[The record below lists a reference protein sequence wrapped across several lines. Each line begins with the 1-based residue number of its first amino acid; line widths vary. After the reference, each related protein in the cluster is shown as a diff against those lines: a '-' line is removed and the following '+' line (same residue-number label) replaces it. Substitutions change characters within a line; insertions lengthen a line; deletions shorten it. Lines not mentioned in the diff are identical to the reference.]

1 MKQPDM
7 RPMEA
12 ASEIRMESVARGYAG
27 ARVTVVGLG
36 REGLAVT
43 RVLAAEG
50 AHVTVSDRRG
60 REALAAELDALAA
73 LPGIRYAL
81 DDGGAPRDIDALLA
95 GCDLLV
101 LSPGVDKR
109 LPLVREAVRRGI
121 ALSSETAL
129 FFSRC
134 PAPIIGVTGSAGKT
148 TTTTLIGAMLR
159 RGPRPVFVGGNIGQ
173 PLLERLGEIPPDAW
187 VVLELSSFQLEG
199 LRMSPAI
206 AVVTN
211 LTPNHLDRH
220 ETMDAYAEAKA
231 SIVAHQTARDIVVL
245 NRDDARCVALASRTP
260 ARVLYF
266 SLTSAVSDGAFLD
279 TGNSDGAWLML
290 ARGGSP
296 MRLCRDDELSVP
308 GRHNVANTLAAAAVA
323 AARALPLSA
332 IHTTITEFRGVPHR
346 LQPVGTHRGVTYYDD
361 SIATAPERTLA
372 ALAAI
377 NGTSVLILGGRD
389 KHLPWDGLARVAV
402 QRCRAVVLIGEAA
415 DGIRRHLEHAL
426 AEVATAH
433 DTQDAHEVATE
444 QEQGR
449 SARMLQAGAIVTAR
463 DMADAVRHA
472 AALARPGDN
481 VLLSPGCA
489 SYDMYRD
496 FAARGDA
503 FTRAVGRLSEDG

>member
-1 MKQPDM
+1 MKQTDM
-7 RPMEA
+7 RTNTDA
-12 ASEIRMESVARGYAG
+12 APETRMESAARSYDG

-50 AHVTVSDRRG
+50 ARVTVSDRRG
-60 REALAAELDALAA
+60 RAALAAELAQLAA
-73 LPGIRYAL
+73 VPGIRYAL
-81 DDGGAPRDIDALLA
+81 GDGGTAEDIDRLLA
-95 GCDLLV
+95 GCDLLA
-101 LSPGVDKR
+101 LSPGVDRR
-109 LPLVREAVRRGI
+109 LPLVREALRRGI

-199 LRMSPAI
+199 LQQSPAV

-211 LTPNHLDRH
+211 LTPNHLNRH
-220 ETMDAYAEAKA
+220 GTMEAYVEAKA
-231 SIVAHQTARDIVVL
+231 SIVARQTARDLVAL
-245 NRDDARCVALASRTP
+245 NHDDARCVALASRTA

-279 TGNSDGAWLML
+279 TRGSNGAWLTL
-290 ARGGSP
+290 ARDGSST
-296 MRLCRDDELSVP
+296 RLCRDDELSVP
-308 GRHNVANTLAAAAVA
+308 GRHNVANALAAAAVA
-323 AARALPLSA
+323 GACALTPA
-332 IHTTITEFRGVPHR
+332 DIHTTITEFRGVQHR

-377 NGTSVLILGGRD
+377 KGTPVLILGGRD
-389 KHLPWDGLARVAV
+389 KHLPWDELARVAA

-415 DGIRRHLEHAL
+415 DDIRRHLEHAL
-426 AEVATAH
+426 TEAATAR
-433 DTQDAHEVATE
+433 DAHGIATE
-444 QEQGR
+444 SGR
-449 SARMLQAGAIVTAR
+449 SEWMLQDGAIVAAG
-463 DMADAVRHA
+463 DMADAVRRA

-481 VLLSPGCA
+481 ALLSPGCT

-503 FTRAVGRLSEDG
+503 FTRAVGGLSEDG

>member
-1 MKQPDM
+1 MTRPDM
-7 RPMEA
+7 RTNMDV
-12 ASEIRMESVARGYAG
+12 ASDVPEIRMEATARSYAG

-50 AHVTVSDRRG
+50 ARVTVSDRRG
-60 REALAAELDALAA
+60 REALAAEVGQLAD

-81 DDGGAPRDIDALLA
+81 DDAGTPEDVDRLLA

-109 LPLVREAVRRGI
+109 LPLVREALRRGI

-134 PAPIIGVTGSAGKT
+134 PAPIIGITGSAGKT
-148 TTTTLIGAMLR
+148 TTTMLIGAMLR
-159 RGPRPVFVGGNIGQ
+159 RGRRPVFVGGNIGQ

-199 LRMSPAI
+199 LQQSPAV

-220 ETMDAYAEAKA
+220 GTMEAYVEAKA
-231 SIVAHQTARDIVVL
+231 SIVARQTARDIVVL

-279 TGNSDGAWLML
+279 TRGPDGAWLTL
-290 ARGGSP
+290 ARGDSLT
-296 MRLCRDDELSVP
+296 RLCRDDELLVP
-308 GRHNVANTLAAAAVA
+308 GRHNVANALAAASVA
-323 AARALPLSA
+323 GVCALTPA
-332 IHTTITEFRGVPHR
+332 DIHTTITAFRGVPHR
-346 LQPVGTHRGVTYYDD
+346 LQAVGTHRGVTYYDD

-377 NGTSVLILGGRD
+377 DGTPVLILGGRD
-389 KHLPWDGLARVAV
+389 KRLPWDGLARVAA

-415 DGIRRHLEHAL
+415 DDIRRHLEDAL
-426 AEVATAH
+426 AEVATAP
-433 DTQDAHEVATE
+433 DAQGGATRP
-444 QEQGR
+444 GR
-449 SARMLQAGAIVTAR
+449 SEPLLRAEAIVAAG
-463 DMADAVRHA
+463 DMADVIRHA

-481 VLLSPGCA
+481 VLLSPGCT

-496 FAARGDA
+496 FAVRGDA
-503 FTRAVGRLSEDG
+503 FARAVGGLSEDG